1 MRSIN
6 FANARKGIKYTGGV
20 ILELF
25 TALPVDRFLALP
37 EEKKKNI
44 IDAGLQIFGKMGY
57 KKASVSDIATAAGIS
72 KAMIFHYFGS
82 KKTMYLYLLQYTF
95 DLIVHAIGS
104 GTDPTVT
111 DFFDRIIQ
119 GTHVKLSVIRRHP
132 ALISFAT
139 SFYYET
145 DPQVAAELSVI
156 RAQGDSWRGSFV
168 LTDVDRS
175 KFKAS
180 VQPELVLNILVKY
193 AEGYVSSIPLS
204 KPEDVDALLHE
215 FTEALTMMRNN
226 FYKEEFL

>member
-1 MRSIN
+1 M
-6 FANARKGIKYTGGV
+6 
-20 ILELF
+20 ELF
-25 TALPVDRFLALP
+25 PALPVERFLALP
-37 EEKKKNI
+37 EEKRKSI
-44 IDAGLQIFGKMGY
+44 IDAGLQIFGKMSY

-82 KKTMYLYLLQYTF
+82 KKNMYLYLIQYTF
-95 DLIVHAIGS
+95 DLIIGANQS
-104 GTDPTVT
+104 GMDPTVT

-119 GTHVKLSVIRRHP
+119 GTNVKLSVIRRHP

-139 SFYYET
+139 SYYYET
-145 DPQVAAELSVI
+145 DPQVAAELSGI
-156 RAQGDSWRGSFV
+156 RTRGDSWRGGFV

-193 AEGYVSSIPLS
+193 AEGYVGSMPLS
-204 KPEDVDALLHE
+204 EPGDVDALLNE

-226 FYKEEFL
+226 FYKEEYL